1 MGIFAA
7 NFKASPRIWNGSLT
21 NANGACNSD
30 AQPLEL
36 VHIAQRRRIKIVR
49 LKGFNKVPNV

>member
-1 MGIFAA
+1 MAA
-7 NFKASPRIWNGSLT
+7 NFRAWLKIWNGSLI

-36 VHIAQRRRIKIVR
+36 AHIAHRRRIKIVR
-49 LKGFNKVPNV
+49 LKGFKKVPSL

>member
-1 MGIFAA
+1 MAA
-7 NFKASPRIWNGSLT
+7 NFRAWLKIWNGSLI

-36 VHIAQRRRIKIVR
+36 AHIAQRRRISKNF
-49 LKGFNKVPNV
+49 LEGFNAMPDV

>member
-1 MGIFAA
+1 MAA
-7 NFKASPRIWNGSLT
+7 NFRACPSIWNGSLI

-36 VHIAQRRRIKIVR
+36 AHIAQRRRIKIVR